1 MSIHYIK
8 YESECNEQGR
18 CSYAILAPSTKPHFT
33 EDRAFSLYAM
43 EESTQFEMDAI
54 ADCLAHTEDIDL
66 DEYEFECEREV
77 FTEEEIDYIYQEAKK
92 KRASWEEI

>member
-1 MSIHYIK
+1 MSIHYLK

-18 CSYAILAPSTKPHFT
+18 CGYALWAPSTKLHFT

-43 EESTQFEMDAI
+43 GESTQLELDTI
-54 ADCLAHTEDIDL
+54 ADCLARTEDIDL

-77 FTEEEIDYIYQEAKK
+77 FTEEEIDYIYQMAKQM
-92 KRASWEEI
+92 RIEFSS

>member
-1 MSIHYIK
+1 MSIHYLK
-8 YESECNEQGR
+8 YESECNEEGR
-18 CSYAILAPSTKPHFT
+18 CSLALWAPSTKPHFT

-43 EESTQFEMDAI
+43 EESTQQELDMVVYA
-54 ADCLAHTEDIDL
+54 LTHTEGIDI

-77 FTEEEIDYIYQEAKK
+77 FTEEEIDYIYQEVKK

>member
-1 MSIHYIK
+1 MSIHYLK

-18 CSYAILAPSTKPHFT
+18 CSFALWAPSAKPHFI

-43 EESTQFEMDAI
+43 GESTQLEMDTI
-54 ADCLAHTEDIDL
+54 ADCLARTEDIDL

-77 FTEEEIDYIYQEAKK
+77 FTDEEIDYIYQEAKK